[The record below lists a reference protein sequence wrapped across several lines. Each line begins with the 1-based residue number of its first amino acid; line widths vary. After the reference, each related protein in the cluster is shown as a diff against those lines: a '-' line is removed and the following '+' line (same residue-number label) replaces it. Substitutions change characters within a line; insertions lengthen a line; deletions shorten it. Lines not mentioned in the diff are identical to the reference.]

1 MGVRFACHSC
11 GKQLNIKQELAGK
24 RGRCPS
30 CGTRFRIP
38 MNHQDQSIPLDD
50 TAESDTAE
58 SDPTEADM
66 EEGNLPEGAPAR
78 APDGVTAADAEA
90 PRIESQEPPFDPLD
104 DSTARWYVRPP
115 NGGRYGPADGVT
127 IRQWISEGRVTA
139 STLLWREGWAQW
151 RELVE
156 VVPEAFASQPAPA
169 NVAKP
174 QPPVSATSMTTPAAV
189 GRETDAYL
197 GAKKRRKAKQRVML
211 IAILVALSLLL
222 VLAIVVALFWN
233 SGTETP

>member
-11 GKQLNIKQELAGK
+11 GKQLNVKLELAGK
-24 RGRCPS
+24 RGLCPS

-38 MNHQDQSIPLDD
+38 MDHQDQSIPLDE
-50 TAESDTAE
+50 TAERGNPGRDADDEVPYTE
-58 SDPTEADM
+58 SD
-66 EEGNLPEGAPAR
+66 
-78 APDGVTAADAEA
+78 
-90 PRIESQEPPFDPLD
+90 ESDFDPLD
-104 DSTARWYVRPP
+104 DSSARWYVRPP

-139 STLLWREGWAQW
+139 STLLWRDGWAQW

-156 VVPEAFASQPAPA
+156 VVPEAFANLPAPVE
-169 NVAKP
+169 VAKA
-174 QPPVSATSMTTPAAV
+174 PPPGTATSMVTPATV

-197 GAKKRRKAKQRVML
+197 GAKKRRKAKQRVTL

-222 VLAIVVALFWN
+222 ILAIVVAMYWN
-233 SGTETP
+233 GGTNTPQ